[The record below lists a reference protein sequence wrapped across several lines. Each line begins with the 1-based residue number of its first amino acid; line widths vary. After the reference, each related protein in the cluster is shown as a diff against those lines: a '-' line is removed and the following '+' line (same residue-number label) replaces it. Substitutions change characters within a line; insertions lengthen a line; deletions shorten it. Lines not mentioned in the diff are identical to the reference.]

1 MVILKNIIAFETNI
15 LSFVKFQVKLKSLKF
30 GSTVVL
36 FEIRTFDFLKVE
48 NIHLK
53 PKKFGSKAPIIWVHL
68 GCIYGQRFW
77 KKTEKSSKIGQDKK
91 RLMTAFDIVFFPDFS

>member
-68 GCIYGQRFW
+68 GCIYGLFPEFYFLNFSATR
-77 KKTEKSSKIGQDKK
+77 E
-91 RLMTAFDIVFFPDFS
+91 TAHL

>member
-30 GSTVVL
+30 GSAVVL
-36 FEIRTFDFLKVE
+36 FEIRTLDFLKVE

-77 KKTEKSSKIGQDKK
+77 KKNREIQ
-91 RLMTAFDIVFFPDFS
+91 